1 MESSKSSKQK
11 QYFRLTI
18 TYSDG
23 ETSGR
28 VFSNREKAEK
38 YAARQKRSPVVKK
51 TKVEAFTKDR
61 YDWHKSQMNRQ
72 DKTRTST
79 VRSGTNANR
88 KMP

>member
-1 MESSKSSKQK
+1 MESSKSNKQK

-28 VFSNREKAEK
+28 IFSNHEKAEK

-61 YDWHKSQMNRQ
+61 YDWHKSRNE
-72 DKTRTST
+72 ST
-79 VRSGTNANR
+79 GQNKDTDR
-88 KMP
+88 